1 MATSF
6 RIDVGGQDGGE
17 YSLGAVGESRH
28 DATVDVPLRFVAI
41 APAAGAGVTYAWEL
55 IDRVGTA
62 VELSAST
69 GSSVTVP
76 ASSARPFAL
85 LVELRAYLNGVLTGS
100 VRRIVSCR
108 SEYKGLRVPVF
119 SETADASAK
128 LAEPNPSASTDNA
141 TYADLAGTGDTG
153 QNWRGFAQAFYELVL
168 AIDGAGEEVTGDV
181 FGPEASTDN
190 AVVRFHGS
198 AGKTLQASEVSVDD
212 AGNILLGVNRT
223 VDGRDLSVDG
233 AKLDGIESGAQA
245 VTLARVNAATG
256 RNAATDGAKLDGIES
271 GAQAVT
277 LARVNA
283 ATGRSAAT
291 DGTKLDGI
299 EAGAQVT
306 SLARI
311 NAATGR
317 TAATDGAK
325 LDGIESGAQVTSEA
339 RVRTALAAAAAD
351 IAVNNRR
358 ITSAADPVDP
368 QDVATR
374 AYVLANA
381 GGGGGGGSG
390 NLSSPGYSVDQA
402 IPRFV
407 GTDGLLVEPANVTID
422 AAGSIVLDH
431 LRTVDGRDVSEDGVK
446 LDTIETGAQAVTAA
460 HVLAALAVSPGPI
473 AVANQRVT
481 DLANPVDPQDAA
493 TRAFVLANAGG
504 EAGSKPL
511 KQFANERVV
520 GTTFYHVGSLYFDA
534 GTEISTPARVFLG
547 RVGPGA
553 AELELVDESVGAAI
567 ASWSGTSDMMVAPV
581 NSGMT
586 IVIPNTGLYSLRLRA
601 DEASTTAVFRGLDW
615 TVAA

>member
-17 YSLGAVGESRH
+17 YSLGTVGESRH
-28 DATVDVPLRFVAI
+28 DAVVDVPLRFVAV

-55 IDRVGTA
+55 IDRVGTD
-62 VELSAST
+62 VELSSST

-76 ASSARPFAL
+76 PSSARPFAL

-108 SEYKGLRVPVF
+108 SEYKGLRAPVF
-119 SETADASAK
+119 SETADASAR
-128 LAEPNPSASTDNA
+128 LADPNPSASTDNA
-141 TYADLAGTGDTG
+141 TYEDLAGTGGSG

-168 AIDGAGEEVTGDV
+168 AVDGAGEEPTGDV
-181 FGPEASTDN
+181 FGPGASTDN

-198 AGKTLQASEVSVDD
+198 AGKTLQTSEVSIDD
-212 AGNILLGVNRT
+212 AGNILLGANRT
-223 VDGRDLSVDG
+223 VDGRDPSADG
-233 AKLDGIESGAQA
+233 AKLDGIESGAQP
-245 VTLARVNAATG
+245 TSLARVNAATG
-256 RNAATDGAKLDGIES
+256 RDAVADGTKLDGIEP
-271 GAQAVT
+271 GAQTVT

-299 EAGAQVT
+299 EAGAQVM
-306 SLARI
+306 
-311 NAATGR
+311 
-317 TAATDGAK
+317 
-325 LDGIESGAQVTSEA
+325 SEA
-339 RVRTALAAAAAD
+339 RVRTALAAATAN

-358 ITSAADPVDP
+358 ITALVD
-368 QDVATR
+368 
-374 AYVLANA
+374 
-381 GGGGGGGSG
+381 
-390 NLSSPGYSVDQA
+390 
-402 IPRFV
+402 
-407 GTDGLLVEPANVTID
+407 
-422 AAGSIVLDH
+422 
-431 LRTVDGRDVSEDGVK
+431 
-446 LDTIETGAQAVTAA
+446 
-460 HVLAALAVSPGPI
+460 
-473 AVANQRVT
+473 
-481 DLANPVDPQDAA
+481 PVDPQDAA

-504 EAGSKPL
+504 GGGGGNLSSTGYSIDAAIPRFVGTDGSTVESANVTIDVAGSIVLDHLRTVDGRDVSVDGEKLDTIENGAQVVTTDRVLAALGAAEALVEVNGQRIVDLHDPIDPQDAATLAFVLANTGGEAGTKPL
-511 KQFANERVV
+511 KQFANEQVV

-553 AELELVDESVGAAI
+553 AELELVDESAGAAI